1 LGENTLGEILKTPPS
16 LQVGGLEKGERKNSR
31 RRHHGRGG
39 EVRKGE
45 K

>member
-1 LGENTLGEILKTPPS
+1 LGENTLGEILNTPPN
-16 LQVGGLEKGERKNSR
+16 LQVGGLEKRERKNSR
-31 RRHHGRGG
+31 RRHGRGG

>member
-31 RRHHGRGG
+31 RRHGTGG

>member
-1 LGENTLGEILKTPPS
+1 LGENTLGEILNTPPN

-31 RRHHGRGG
+31 RHGRGG
-39 EVRKGE
+39 EVRKRE